1 MLDYT
6 YINNKL
12 STNTKIH
19 LIVLRFLYLM
29 VVSQT
34 HSLYPKRMRAP
45 IIESAD
51 LQNPH
56 LSDPAPEKDK

>member
-1 MLDYT
+1 
-6 YINNKL
+6 
-12 STNTKIH
+12 
-19 LIVLRFLYLM
+19 
-29 VVSQT
+29 
-34 HSLYPKRMRAP
+34 MRAP